1 MRLLL
6 HHLRSPIMEEVG
18 LVAALRQR
26 LEDVEQ
32 RANVEAR
39 QPTQGDVEDLPDEV
53 EERLFHIAQEA
64 LNNALRHAAATE
76 VIVRIE
82 IEANEVLLSVE
93 DNGSGFDLDSDSA
106 GMGLTTIQER
116 TEAIC
121 GRMTVTSA
129 PGQGTI
135 VEVAVALRADEG
147 V

>member
-6 HHLRSPIMEEVG
+6 HQLRPPILEEVG
-18 LVAALRQR
+18 LVEALQQR
-26 LEDVEQ
+26 LAAVEQ
-32 RANVEAR
+32 RTNVEAR

-53 EERLFHIAQEA
+53 EERLFYIAQEA

-93 DNGSGFDLDSDSA
+93 DNGLGFVPSADSA
-106 GMGLTTIQER
+106 GMGLATMQER
-116 TEAIC
+116 AAAIG
-121 GRMTVTSA
+121 GRITIASA
-129 PGQGTI
+129 PGTT
-135 VEVAVALRADEG
+135 VEVAVAFRADEG

>member
-93 DNGSGFDLDSDSA
+93 DNGIGFDLDSDSA

-116 TEAIC
+116 TEAIG
-121 GRMTVTSA
+121 GRMTIALA

-135 VEVAVALRADEG
+135 AEVAVALRADEG

>member
-6 HHLRSPIMEEVG
+6 HQLRPPILEEVG
-18 LVAALRQR
+18 LVEALQQR
-26 LEDVEQ
+26 LAAVEQ
-32 RANVEAR
+32 RTNVEAR

-116 TEAIC
+116 TEAIG
-121 GRMTVTSA
+121 GRMTIALA

-135 VEVAVALRADEG
+135 AEVAVALRADEC